1 MSSILAQRASASIS
15 PFVYPSINCTDL
27 LVYLYLVENL
37 FYYSP
42 NEKKKLPTTG
52 YEGEGCCL
60 SIPASIFPF
69 LQLLLACCE
78 SCSNEI

>member
-37 FYYSP
+37 FYCSP
-42 NEKKKLPTTG
+42 NEKKSCLPLDMK
-52 YEGEGCCL
+52 ERDVV
-60 SIPASIFPF
+60 
-69 LQLLLACCE
+69 
-78 SCSNEI
+78 